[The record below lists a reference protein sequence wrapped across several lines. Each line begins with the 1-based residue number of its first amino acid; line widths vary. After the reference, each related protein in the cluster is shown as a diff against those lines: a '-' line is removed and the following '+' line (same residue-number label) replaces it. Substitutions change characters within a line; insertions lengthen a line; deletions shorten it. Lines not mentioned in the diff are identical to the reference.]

1 MNEASASLPR
11 TQGAWCAPAHERP
24 RTTAESPRAV
34 HIPGVF
40 VTGTD
45 TGVGKTVLSAA
56 IAAALRASG
65 LRVAAAKPVLTG
77 LDEDVE
83 AWPRDHELLG
93 AVTGAAPDDVA
104 RLRFGPPVSPHLAA
118 RLAACRI
125 DPTALVAQIHAQVDG
140 AEVAVVEGVGGLLVP
155 LDDAY
160 SVRDLAR
167 DLGLPVV
174 IAARPALGTINHT
187 LLTVEGARAAG
198 LDVRAVVITP
208 WPEDPSAMETSNVA
222 TIADLAGVEV
232 VTLPHLAGPDPA
244 LLAEAGARL
253 PVERWTGLDG

>member
-1 MNEASASLPR
+1 M
-11 TQGAWCAPAHERP
+11 TAPALTGAA
-24 RTTAESPRAV
+24 RTDNDRRIA
-34 HIPGVF
+34 IPGVF

-56 IAAALRASG
+56 IAAALHADG

-77 LDEDVE
+77 LDEAVE
-83 AWPRDHELLG
+83 DWPRDHELL
-93 AVTGAAPDDVA
+93 ATVTGGVADDVA
-104 RLRFGPPVSPHLAA
+104 RLRFGPPVSPHFAAQLAS
-118 RLAACRI
+118 CRI
-125 DPTALVAQIHAQVDG
+125 DPGALLDQIHAQVDG

-155 LDDAY
+155 LDDRY
-160 SVRDLAR
+160 TVRELAR

-187 LLTVEGARAAG
+187 LLTVEVARAAG
-198 LDVRAVVITP
+198 LDVRAVVMTP
-208 WPEDPSAMETSNVA
+208 WPEDPSPMETSNLA
-222 TIADLAGVEV
+222 TIADLAGIEV
-232 VTLPHLAGPDPA
+232 LTLPALRGPDPE

>member
-1 MNEASASLPR
+1 M
-11 TQGAWCAPAHERP
+11 
-24 RTTAESPRAV
+24 
-34 HIPGVF
+34 
-40 VTGTD
+40 TGTD

-56 IAAALRASG
+56 IAAALHASG
-65 LRVAAAKPVLTG
+65 RRVAAAKPVLTG
-77 LDEDVE
+77 LDEE
-83 AWPRDHELLG
+83 AGAWPRDHELLA
-93 AVTGAAPDDVA
+93 AVTGDVADHVA

-118 RLAACRI
+118 QLASCRI
-125 DPTALVAQIHAQVDG
+125 DPGALVEQIHAQVDG

-155 LDDAY
+155 IDDGY
-160 SVRDLAR
+160 TVRELAR

-187 LLTVEGARAAG
+187 LLTVEAARAVG

-208 WPEDPSAMETSNVA
+208 WPGDPSPMETSNVA

-232 VTLPHLAGPDPA
+232 VTFPTLAGPDPA
-244 LLAEAGARL
+244 LLAEAGRSL

>member
-1 MNEASASLPR
+1 M
-11 TQGAWCAPAHERP
+11 
-24 RTTAESPRAV
+24 
-34 HIPGVF
+34 F

-56 IAAALRASG
+56 IAAALHASG
-65 LRVAAAKPVLTG
+65 VAVAAAKPVLTG
-77 LDEDVE
+77 LDEPADD
-83 AWPRDHELLG
+83 WPRDHELL
-93 AVTGAAPDDVA
+93 ATVTGGVADDVA

-118 RLAACRI
+118 QIAGCRI
-125 DPTALVAQIHAQVDG
+125 EPRALLDQIHAQVAG

-155 LDDAY
+155 LDDDY

-174 IAARPALGTINHT
+174 VAARPALGTINHT
-187 LLTVEGARAAG
+187 LLTVEAARAGG
-198 LDVRAVVITP
+198 LEVRAVVVTP
-208 WPEDPSAMETSNVA
+208 WPEDPSPMEVSNVA

-232 VTLPHLAGPDPA
+232 VTLPALAGPDPA